1 MLDLIYCVCRTSWL
15 FYYLF
20 AGVCCGCVPIVC
32 LFQFGVVGKML
43 RRQLR
48 RVLLKRFGLQFI
60 EDRVGVFDIP
70 GLEIDTEVDGLMVV
84 RGVTLRLSAMSLV
97 VHGVEVGL
105 KMVVGEGEEEEVV
118 EIWIA
123 CEEVVVRL
131 GRGVEIGD
139 CFVSVKG
146 GEGELSF
153 KDAEDGSARKGGD
166 EKGENEVWE
175 VDSKMLRA
183 VKGNGVERENGIGN
197 INGNRS
203 EDRAVKS
210 DVIDGH
216 APMNTDVKEG
226 IKIIKTIIPDDTEA
240 ANEQYNKTIQMI
252 RSTNSIEICRR
263 EVQHRVQSTAER
275 NSRETVNENNNNN
288 IRAAICSRLHRQPS
302 ITHPPSRSIKVT
314 TLQTLAPSHIRT
326 ILHRLP
332 MLLRLLL
339 HPLAHFHPVKISSLT
354 ATGSGKWIQEI
365 LSAKLFKNTTI
376 YTPPS
381 SPTSPI
387 FSSASFAHH
396 RPSNPN
402 PDPSIADDESSM
414 PKIQQQINEW
424 LLPANFVLQLGAIT
438 GLAQVPF
445 LSTYD
450 IRCSLSATNILAF
463 RTLPSTAELK
473 QVVRLGGADATFTI
487 PSFLLP
493 HHEHILPA
501 PAVSCKSKGRGEGK
515 GDGEIN
521 EATEEKGDDVSKEDE
536 CAVRIAAH
544 AQLPIVMDQELL
556 DWVASVVKASK
567 VVEVEREKR
576 WMDEEIHRF
585 RDLVG
590 VVKGGVKDAH
600 KGMKKTIVSATV
612 NDKWIA
618 KMVGKVTKKLEE
630 AKGDIGYAGDIK
642 VPLGPYRLGEE
653 ARERGEGDKI
663 LP

>member
-1 MLDLIYCVCRTSWL
+1 
-15 FYYLF
+15 
-20 AGVCCGCVPIVC
+20 
-32 LFQFGVVGKML
+32 ML

-48 RVLLKRFGLQFI
+48 RVLLVKRFGLQFI

-84 RGVTLRLSAMSLV
+84 RGMTLRVSAMSLV

-105 KMVVGEGEEEEVV
+105 KMVVGEGEEEE
-118 EIWIA
+118 EIEIGIV
-123 CEEVVVRL
+123 CEEVLVRL
-131 GRGVEIGD
+131 GRGIEVGD

-146 GEGELSF
+146 GQGELSF
-153 KDAEDGSARKGGD
+153 KDAEDGTARKGGD
-166 EKGENEVWE
+166 EKRENEVWE

-183 VKGNGVERENGIGN
+183 VKGNEVVFENGTGN
-197 INGNRS
+197 VNVNQNEARMVKPNMINGYTPT
-203 EDRAVKS
+203 D
-210 DVIDGH
+210 
-216 APMNTDVKEG
+216 TDVKEG
-226 IKIIKTIIPDDTEA
+226 IKVIRTITPDDTEA
-240 ANEQYNKTIQMI
+240 ANEQYNKTIEMI
-252 RSTNSIEICRR
+252 RSTNSIEICRQN
-263 EVQHRVQSTAER
+263 VQHLVQSKIER
-275 NSRETVNENNNNN
+275 NLHSTYPRETINANSNND
-288 IRAAICSRLHRQPS
+288 IRAAICSQLHRQPS
-302 ITHPPSRSIKVT
+302 IAHPPSRSIKVT
-314 TLQTLAPSHIRT
+314 TLQTLAPPHIRA

-339 HPLAHFHPVKISSLT
+339 NPLAHFHPVKISSLT

-365 LSAKLFKNTTI
+365 LSAKVFKNSAI

-381 SPTSPI
+381 PI
-387 FSSASFAHH
+387 FSSTSASSASR
-396 RPSNPN
+396 RPS
-402 PDPSIADDESSM
+402 DPTDDDESAI
-414 PKIQQQINEW
+414 PRIQQRINEW
-424 LLPANFVLQLGAIT
+424 LSPANFVLQLGSIT
-438 GLAQVPF
+438 SLAQVPF

-450 IRCSLSATNILAF
+450 IHCSLSTSNILAY
-463 RTLPSTAELK
+463 RTLPSAIELK
-473 QVVRLGGADATFTI
+473 QVVRLGGADATFAI

-501 PAVSCKSKGRGEGK
+501 RAASCKVTSREEGN
-515 GDGEIN
+515 GDRKAN
-521 EATEEKGDDVSKEDE
+521 QSTEEKRDDGSKEDE
-536 CAVRIAAH
+536 CVIRIAAH

-567 VVEVEREKR
+567 VGEVEKEKR
-576 WMDEEIHRF
+576 WMDEEIHGF

-590 VVKGGVKDAH
+590 VVKGGVRDAH
-600 KGMKKTIVSATV
+600 KGMKKTLVSATV

-630 AKGDIGYAGDIK
+630 AKGDIGYAADIK

>member
-1 MLDLIYCVCRTSWL
+1 
-15 FYYLF
+15 
-20 AGVCCGCVPIVC
+20 
-32 LFQFGVVGKML
+32 ML

-48 RVLLKRFGLQFI
+48 RVLLVKRFGLQFI

-84 RGVTLRLSAMSLV
+84 RGMTFRLSAMSLV

-105 KMVVGEGEEEEVV
+105 KMVVGEGEEEE
-118 EIWIA
+118 EIEIGIA

-131 GRGVEIGD
+131 GRGIEVGD

-146 GEGELSF
+146 GKGELSF
-153 KDAEDGSARKGGD
+153 KDAEDGTARKGDD
-166 EKGENEVWE
+166 EKGGSKIWE

-183 VKGNGVERENGIGN
+183 VKGNEVEFENGTGN
-197 INGNRS
+197 TNFKQNEAGM
-203 EDRAVKS
+203 VKP
-210 DVIDGH
+210 DMVDGH
-216 APMNTDVKEG
+216 APINTDVKEG
-226 IKIIKTIIPDDTEA
+226 IKVIRTITPDDTEA
-240 ANEQYNKTIQMI
+240 ANEQYNKTIEMI
-252 RSTNSIEICRR
+252 RSTNSIEICRQN
-263 EVQHRVQSTAER
+263 VQHLVQSKIER
-275 NSRETVNENNNNN
+275 NLHSTATHETVNENSNND
-288 IRAAICSRLHRQPS
+288 IRAAICSQLHRQPS

-314 TLQTLAPSHIRT
+314 TLQTLAPPHIRA

-339 HPLAHFHPVKISSLT
+339 NPLAHFHPVEISSLT

-365 LSAKLFKNTTI
+365 LSAKLFKSTTL

-381 SPTSPI
+381 SPTSPT
-387 FSSASFAHH
+387 FPSASASTSPASR
-396 RPSNPN
+396 RPS
-402 PDPSIADDESSM
+402 DPTDDDESAI
-414 PKIQQQINEW
+414 PKIQQRINEW
-424 LLPANFVLQLGAIT
+424 LLPANFVLQLGSIT

-450 IRCSLSATNILAF
+450 IHCSLSTTNILAY
-463 RTLPSTAELK
+463 RTLPSTIALK
-473 QVVRLGGADATFTI
+473 QVVRLGGADATFAI

-501 PAVSCKSKGRGEGK
+501 QGISSKVTSREKGK
-515 GDGEIN
+515 EDGKVN
-521 EATEEKGDDVSKEDE
+521 PSTEEKRDDGSKEDE
-536 CAVRIAAH
+536 CVVRIAAH

-556 DWVASVVKASK
+556 DWLASVVKASK
-567 VVEVEREKR
+567 VGEVEKEKR
-576 WMDEEIHRF
+576 WMDEEIHGF

-600 KGMKKTIVSATV
+600 KGVKKTLVSATV

-630 AKGDIGYAGDIK
+630 AKGDIGYAADIK

>member
-1 MLDLIYCVCRTSWL
+1 
-15 FYYLF
+15 
-20 AGVCCGCVPIVC
+20 
-32 LFQFGVVGKML
+32 ML

-48 RVLLKRFGLQFI
+48 RVLLLKRFGLQFI
-60 EDRVGVFDIP
+60 EDRIGVFDIP

-84 RGVTLRLSAMSLV
+84 RGMTLRLSAMSLV
-97 VHGVEVGL
+97 VHGVEMGL
-105 KMVVGEGEEEEVV
+105 KMVVGEGEEEE
-118 EIWIA
+118 EIEIGIA

-131 GRGVEIGD
+131 GRGIEVGD

-153 KDAEDGSARKGGD
+153 KDAEDGTARKGDD
-166 EKGENEVWE
+166 EKGEKEVWE

-183 VKGNGVERENGIGN
+183 VKGNEVEFENGIGN
-197 INGNRS
+197 INVNQN
-203 EDRAVKS
+203 EDKTVKL
-210 DVIDGH
+210 DMIDGH
-216 APMNTDVKEG
+216 APIDTDVKEG
-226 IKIIKTIIPDDTEA
+226 IKIIRTITPDDTEA

-252 RSTNSIEICRR
+252 RSTNSIEICRQ
-263 EVQHRVQSTAER
+263 EVQHLVQSKTKRNLHSTAIH
-275 NSRETVNENNNNN
+275 ETVNENSNND
-288 IRAAICSRLHRQPS
+288 IRAAICSQLHRQPS

-314 TLQTLAPSHIRT
+314 TLQTLAPPHIRS

-381 SPTSPI
+381 APTSPI
-387 FSSASFAHH
+387 FSSASFASR
-396 RPSNPN
+396 RPS
-402 PDPSIADDESSM
+402 DPTAADDDESAI
-414 PKIQQQINEW
+414 PKVQQRIIEW
-424 LLPANFVLQLGAIT
+424 LLPANFVLQLGSIT

-450 IRCSLSATNILAF
+450 IHCSLSTTNILAY
-463 RTLPSTAELK
+463 RTIPSTIALK
-473 QVVRLGGADATFTI
+473 QVVRLGGADATFAI

-501 PAVSCKSKGRGEGK
+501 RAASLKSRGEGK
-515 GDGEIN
+515 GDGE
-521 EATEEKGDDVSKEDE
+521 EDEFTEERGDVSKEDE
-536 CAVRIAAH
+536 CVVRIAAH

-556 DWVASVVKASK
+556 DWLASVVKASK
-567 VVEVEREKR
+567 VVEVEKEKR
-576 WMDEEIHRF
+576 WMDEEIHGF

-600 KGMKKTIVSATV
+600 KGMKKTLASATV

>member
-1 MLDLIYCVCRTSWL
+1 
-15 FYYLF
+15 
-20 AGVCCGCVPIVC
+20 
-32 LFQFGVVGKML
+32 ML

-48 RVLLKRFGLQFI
+48 RVLLVKRFGLQFI

-84 RGVTLRLSAMSLV
+84 RGMTLRVSAMSLV

-105 KMVVGEGEEEEVV
+105 KMVVGEGEEEE
-118 EIWIA
+118 EIEIGIV

-131 GRGVEIGD
+131 GRGIEVGD

-153 KDAEDGSARKGGD
+153 KDAEDGTARTGSD
-166 EKGENEVWE
+166 EKRENEVWE

-183 VKGNGVERENGIGN
+183 VKGNEVVFENGTGN
-197 INGNRS
+197 VNVSQNR
-203 EDRAVKS
+203 DRTVKPGMV
-210 DVIDGH
+210 DVH
-216 APMNTDVKEG
+216 APTDADVKEG
-226 IKIIKTIIPDDTEA
+226 IKVIKTITPDDTEA
-240 ANEQYNKTIQMI
+240 ANEKYNKTIEMI
-252 RSTNSIEICRR
+252 RSTNSIEICRQN
-263 EVQHRVQSTAER
+263 VQHLVQSKIESNLHSTYPH
-275 NSRETVNENNNNN
+275 ETVNANSNND
-288 IRAAICSRLHRQPS
+288 IRAAICSQLHRQPS

-314 TLQTLAPSHIRT
+314 TLQTLAPPHIRA

-332 MLLRLLL
+332 MFLRLLL
-339 HPLAHFHPVKISSLT
+339 NPLAHFHPVKISSLT

-365 LSAKLFKNTTI
+365 LSAKVFKNTNI

-381 SPTSPI
+381 SPTSSV
-387 FSSASFAHH
+387 FSSTSASR
-396 RPSNPN
+396 RPS
-402 PDPSIADDESSM
+402 DPTDDYESAI
-414 PKIQQQINEW
+414 PRIQQRINEW
-424 LLPANFVLQLGAIT
+424 LLPANFVLQLGSIT

-445 LSTYD
+445 LPTYD
-450 IRCSLSATNILAF
+450 IRCSLSTSNILAY
-463 RTLPSTAELK
+463 RTLPSAIELK
-473 QVVRLGGADATFTI
+473 QVVRLGGADATFAI

-501 PAVSCKSKGRGEGK
+501 RGASCKVTSREGGN
-515 GDGEIN
+515 GDGKAN
-521 EATEEKGDDVSKEDE
+521 QSTEEKRDGGSKEDE
-536 CAVRIAAH
+536 CVVRIAAH

-567 VVEVEREKR
+567 VGEVEKEKR
-576 WMDEEIHRF
+576 WMNEEIHGF

-590 VVKGGVKDAH
+590 VVKGGVRDAH
-600 KGMKKTIVSATV
+600 KGMKKTLVSATV

-630 AKGDIGYAGDIK
+630 AKGDIGYAADIK
-642 VPLGPYRLGEE
+642 VPLGPYRLGED